1 MKLPDNPDVG
11 TVEDFVREKF
21 HIARQFIEDAKE
33 AHNRESNNT
42 AVNRAYYALFKVV
55 TAVQT
60 LDKKKFRSHGQAIG
74 NFNYEYIHQR
84 GIFPETYGEKLYD
97 VMRLRHKSDY
107 EEFDDPTDEQAQ
119 DAISFA
125 EEFFEMARC
134 YCEGHMENKKE
145 K

>member
-1 MKLPDNPDVG
+1 
-11 TVEDFVREKF
+11 
-21 HIARQFIEDAKE
+21 
-33 AHNRESNNT
+33 
-42 AVNRAYYALFKVV
+42 
-55 TAVQT
+55 
-60 LDKKKFRSHGQAIG
+60 
-74 NFNYEYIHQR
+74 
-84 GIFPETYGEKLYD
+84 
-97 VMRLRHKSDY
+97 MRLRHKSDY